1 MNAAFNGPKRA
12 RLGVSKG
19 GHGASSFC
27 GMSMISNDTAA
38 NKDDPETSTIRQ
50 LHGQNG
56 YNSESGFES
65 LDPIEEGLYD
75 GASDSHNGEEILLNV
90 SPHKYEK
97 PKDQLFINFFG
108 MYTKKF
114 VEEQGPQ
121 TARTRQ
127 AAQRQI

>member
-1 MNAAFNGPKRA
+1 
-12 RLGVSKG
+12 
-19 GHGASSFC
+19 
-27 GMSMISNDTAA
+27 MSMISNDTAA

-50 LHGQNG
+50 FHNYNG

-75 GASDSHNGEEILLNV
+75 GASDSHNGDEILLNV
-90 SPHKYEK
+90 SPQKYEK

-114 VEEQGPQ
+114 VEEQGSKPAQ
-121 TARTRQ
+121 ARQSARRQ
-127 AAQRQI
+127 V